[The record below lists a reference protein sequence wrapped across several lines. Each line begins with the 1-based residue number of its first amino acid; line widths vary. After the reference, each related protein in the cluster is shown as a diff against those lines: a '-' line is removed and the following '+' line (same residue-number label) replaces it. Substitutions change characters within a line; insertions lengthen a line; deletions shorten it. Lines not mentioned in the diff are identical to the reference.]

1 MTLTQTNM
9 AKNQNEENVATAEA
23 AAPEAEATAA
33 EAAAPAQPQTII
45 LKSPTQDGLFQAFL
59 DLKKEHKDDTVTCG
73 AAARNQETGEYT
85 LRVDIV

>member
-1 MTLTQTNM
+1 M

-59 DLKKEHKDDTVTCG
+59 DLKKEHKDDTTIVG
-73 AAARNQETGEYT
+73 AVAHNYEKGEYS

>member
-1 MTLTQTNM
+1 M
-9 AKNQNEENVATAEA
+9 AKNPNEENVATAE

-33 EAAAPAQPQTII
+33 EATAPAQPQTII

-59 DLKKEHKDDTVTCG
+59 DLKKEHKEDTTIVG
-73 AAARNQETGEYT
+73 AVAHNYEKGEYT

>member
-1 MTLTQTNM
+1 M

-45 LKSPTQDGLFQAFL
+45 LTSPTQDGLFKAFL
-59 DLKKEHKDDTVTCG
+59 DLKKEHKDDTTIVG
-73 AAARNQETGEYT
+73 AVAHNYEKGEYS